1 MRTALLPS
9 KEVDRTLATAP
20 SSSSSSSPPSSSPPS
35 TYVLWLFFLQIFSV
49 GVYVALSYILP
60 NHVPYLTGDNAAIH
74 VAAVHGL
81 LFVVVA
87 GMWVVIRGHDY
98 TRLPPNFPLNRD
110 LAEMNAIITII
121 ANAVLLLCLGVEDW
135 VKQEVDH
142 YDFSV
147 LGVVQVLGV
156 AELAFVTLSGAG
168 CVWRCVAYLRGATS
182 PSGTQ
187 GGAITYSGSGGMGGV
202 GGKRSLALLPLGNDT
217 PGATPRPNLPGG
229 TATARLQEVRE
240 CSPSTRFNCSLY

>member
-1 MRTALLPS
+1 MRTALLP
-9 KEVDRTLATAP
+9 KEVDRSLAAVAP
-20 SSSSSSSPPSSSPPS
+20 TSSSSSSSSSLASSPPS
-35 TYVLWLFFLQIFSV
+35 SYVLWLFFLQIFSV

-98 TRLPPNFPLNRD
+98 SRLPPNFPLNRD

-168 CVWRCVAYLRGATS
+168 CVWRCVAYLRGAT
-182 PSGTQ
+182 PSVAQ
-187 GGAITYSGSGGMGGV
+187 GGALSAYSGSGGVGGV
-202 GGKRSLALLPLGNDT
+202 SGKRSLALLPAPSDT

-229 TATARLQEVRE
+229 TATARLQEVRI
-240 CSPSTRFNCSLY
+240 PTGGGGAV